1 VPLPE
6 ARSTSAVAAKHPER
20 VAGVVWHG
28 AFAQSA
34 ATDAYPWGATA
45 EQLDAY
51 ARSTEEGWG
60 TEPFAERFVASGA
73 PSMAGKTETIRFY
86 AHWMRRTGSPRAAAD
101 HVRAWQ
107 KIDLHPLLST
117 VQVPVLVLDRG
128 GDAEEGAYVASLLP
142 KGRFRMLEG
151 EDFIPY
157 YNGDQ
162 VVAAIRE
169 FVEETRGR

>member
-1 VPLPE
+1 
-6 ARSTSAVAAKHPER
+6 
-20 VAGVVWHG
+20 
-28 AFAQSA
+28 
-34 ATDAYPWGATA
+34 
-45 EQLDAY
+45 
-51 ARSTEEGWG
+51 
-60 TEPFAERFVASGA
+60 
-73 PSMAGKTETIRFY
+73 MAGKAETVRFY

-107 KIDLHPLLST
+107 KIDLHSLLST

-157 YNGDQ
+157 YNGGQ
-162 VVAAIRE
+162 VVAAIRD
-169 FVEETRGR
+169 FVDETSESGQV